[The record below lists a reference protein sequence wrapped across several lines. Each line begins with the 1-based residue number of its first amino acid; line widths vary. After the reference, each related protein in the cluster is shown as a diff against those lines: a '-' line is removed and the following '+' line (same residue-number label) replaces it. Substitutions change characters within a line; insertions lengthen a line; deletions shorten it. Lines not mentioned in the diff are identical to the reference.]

1 MTHVLITGAESG
13 LGLALTRVFIDAGSS
28 VAALCRETSP
38 ALDALA
44 PDIHEGVDIT
54 NAAAVYRAAAEMG
67 DKTIDVLINN
77 AGIMIEDDIDRID
90 IAAVRAQFEVNALGP
105 LSVVLAFHKRF
116 RRGSRVVNISSRL
129 GSMADNESGE
139 DYGYRMSKAAQNML
153 TSNLSIDL
161 AKEDVIVAALH
172 PGIVATRMTGGKGTP
187 ADEVAQDLKAV
198 IDTLDTSRTGQFLD
212 RFGAQIAW

>member
-1 MTHVLITGAESG
+1 MTHILITGAESG
-13 LGLALTRVFIDAGSS
+13 LGLALTRAFVDAGSS
-28 VAALCRETSP
+28 VAALCRQSSP

-44 PDIHEGVDIT
+44 PDIHEGIDIT
-54 NAAAVYRAAAEMG
+54 NAAAVYRAAAELG

-105 LSVVLAFHKRF
+105 LSVALAFRKRF

-153 TSNLSIDL
+153 TTNLSIDL

-172 PGIVATRMTGGKGTP
+172 PGIVATDMTGGKGTP
-187 ADEVAQDLKAV
+187 ADEVAHDLKAV
-198 IDTLDTSRTGQFLD
+198 IDKLDASRSGQFLD
-212 RFGAQIAW
+212 RFGTQIPW

>member
-1 MTHVLITGAESG
+1 MTHTLITGAESG
-13 LGLALTRVFIDAGSS
+13 LGLALTRAFIDAGSS

-38 ALDALA
+38 ELDALA
-44 PDIHEGVDIT
+44 PEIHAGVDVT

-90 IAAVRAQFEVNALGP
+90 IAAVRSQFEVNALGP
-105 LSVVLAFHKRF
+105 LSVALAFRKRF

-129 GSMADNESGE
+129 GSIGDNESGE

-153 TSNLSIDL
+153 TSSLAIDL
-161 AKEDVIVAALH
+161 GKEDVIVTALH
-172 PGIVATRMTGGKGTP
+172 PGIVATGMTGGKGTA
-187 ADEVAQDLKAV
+187 ADEVARDLKAV
-198 IDTLDTSRTGQFLD
+198 IDGLDASRSGSFLD
-212 RFGAQIAW
+212 RFGAEIPW